1 MGFIFM
7 KLRWITLVI
16 ISGLLLA
23 CDRNE
28 DTPSFSYL
36 ALGDSYT
43 IGQSVAESERWPV
56 QLATNLS
63 EQGTSVRP
71 PVIIARTGWRA
82 DQLIEAVEGAGNL
95 GAQYD
100 MVSLLIGVNN
110 QFQGQPVTSF
120 TPDFEKLLQMAIG
133 LTGGN
138 PDRVFVLSIP
148 DYGVTPFGI
157 GWGGDIGAEIDEY
170 NAASKTICDQYGITW
185 FDITPISREAATNM
199 DLIATDRLH
208 PSGKMY
214 ERWVDLISQD
224 INRLLS
230 R

>member
-1 MGFIFM
+1 M
-7 KLRWITLVI
+7 KLRWVTLVMI
-16 ISGLLLA
+16 TGLLFS
-23 CDRNE
+23 CDRHE
-28 DTPSFSYL
+28 DTPSFSFL

-56 QLATNLS
+56 QLTAALNA
-63 EQGTSVRP
+63 QGNSVRP

-82 DQLIEAVEGAGNL
+82 DQLIEAIENAGNL
-95 GAQYD
+95 GTQYD

-110 QFQGQPVTSF
+110 QFQGRSVTSF

-170 NAASKTICDQYGITW
+170 NAASKELCDQYGIAY
-185 FDITPISREAATNM
+185 FDITPISREAAT
-199 DLIATDRLH
+199 DAELVASDRLH

-214 ERWVDLISQD
+214 QRWVDLIQHD
-224 INRLLS
+224 IQKLLS

>member
-1 MGFIFM
+1 M
-7 KLRWITLVI
+7 KSLALVFLVML
-16 ISGLLLA
+16 SLLFS
-23 CDRNE
+23 CGPGD

-56 QLATNLS
+56 QLTAALNA
-63 EQGTSVRP
+63 QGNSVRP

-82 DQLIEAVEGAGNL
+82 DQLIEAIENAGNL
-95 GAQYD
+95 GTQYD

-110 QFQGQPVTSF
+110 QFQGRSVTSF

-157 GWGGDIGAEIDEY
+157 GWGDDISAEIDEY
-170 NAASKTICDQYGITW
+170 NAASKEICDQYGIAY
-185 FDITPISREAATNM
+185 FDITPISREAAT
-199 DLIATDRLH
+199 DPELIASDRLH

-214 ERWVDLISQD
+214 QRWVDLIQD
-224 INRLLS
+224 DIQKLLS